1 MTSMEYLC
9 ILTER
14 PGKCMLEKTD
24 WNGKWIRRMKY
35 HRNDKNNF
43 AVRNQGIPL
52 VSGRAVVPVSP
63 ALYMERISFVMN
75 GIYSKDGRKVAFDY
89 IGKKHR

>member
-1 MTSMEYLC
+1 
-9 ILTER
+9 
-14 PGKCMLEKTD
+14 MLEKTD

-75 GIYSKDGRKVAFDY
+75 GIYSKDGRKVVFDY

>member
-63 ALYMERISFVMN
+63 ALYIWR
-75 GIYSKDGRKVAFDY
+75 GYPL
-89 IGKKHR
+89 